1 MELFRL
7 ASVPFSRFPIF
18 RRSFFM
24 SMTQTLAP
32 HLPYLRRYA
41 RALTGSQQSGDA
53 HVRAA
58 LQALL
63 TGDEVLAEGVAPRV
77 GLYRLF
83 HAIWQSG
90 AEHYDEIGDNS
101 GTKSPENRLRALS
114 ASKRAALLLTAV
126 EAFSPEEAA
135 FIIDESP
142 EEVEKAILD
151 AQKTIDSQLASRVMI
166 IEDEPIIAMDL
177 ENLVVELG
185 HKVVA
190 VASTKDEA
198 VAKAHSER
206 PGLVLADINLGEG
219 GSGIDAVS
227 EILSAFDI
235 PVIFITAYPE
245 KLLTGE
251 RPEPTYLIAKPFLP
265 ETVQATVGQALFFHP
280 VAKQAA

>member
-1 MELFRL
+1 
-7 ASVPFSRFPIF
+7 
-18 RRSFFM
+18 M
-24 SMTQTLAP
+24 SMSQTLAP

-41 RALTGSQQSGDA
+41 RALTGSQASGDA

-58 LQALL
+58 LTALL
-63 TGDEVLAEGVAPRV
+63 EGDKALIEGVPPGV

-90 AEHYDEIGDNS
+90 AEHFDEASQPSAGGKTPES
-101 GTKSPENRLRALS
+101 RLKSLS

-126 EAFSPEEAA
+126 EAFSLEEAA

-142 EEVEKAILD
+142 EEVETAILG
-151 AQKTIDSQLASRVMI
+151 AQKTIDSQLASKVLI
-166 IEDEPIIAMDL
+166 IEDEPIIALDL
-177 ENLVVELG
+177 ENLVTELG

-190 VASTKDEA
+190 IAATKDDA
-198 VAKAHSER
+198 VAKAKSER

-227 EILSAFDI
+227 EILASFDI

-280 VAKQAA
+280 VAKEAA

>member
-1 MELFRL
+1 
-7 ASVPFSRFPIF
+7 
-18 RRSFFM
+18 M
-24 SMTQTLAP
+24 SISQTLAP

-41 RALTGSQQSGDA
+41 RALTGSQASGDA

-58 LQALL
+58 LTALL
-63 TGDEVLAEGVAPRV
+63 SGGHSLMEGVPPRV

-90 AEHYDEIGDNS
+90 AEHYDDRTQAPG
-101 GTKSPENRLRALS
+101 GTDKTPEARLRSLS
-114 ASKRAALLLTAV
+114 TAKRAALLLTAV
-126 EAFSPEEAA
+126 EAFSLEEAA
-135 FIIDESP
+135 FIIDETP
-142 EEVEKAILD
+142 EEVESAILG
-151 AQKTIDSQLASRVMI
+151 AQKTIDSQLASKVLI

-177 ENLVVELG
+177 ENLVSELG
-185 HKVVA
+185 HKVVGIA
-190 VASTKDEA
+190 ATKDDA
-198 VAKAHSER
+198 VAKARSER
-206 PGLVLADINLGEG
+206 PGLILADINLGEG

-227 EILSAFDI
+227 EILVSFDI

-280 VAKQAA
+280 AAHEAA

>member
-1 MELFRL
+1 
-7 ASVPFSRFPIF
+7 
-18 RRSFFM
+18 M
-24 SMTQTLAP
+24 SMSQTLAP

-41 RALTGSQQSGDA
+41 RALTGSQASGDT

-58 LQALL
+58 LTALL
-63 TGDEVLAEGVAPRV
+63 AGDQSLMEGVPPRV

-90 AEHYDEIGDNS
+90 AEHFDEAINT
-101 GTKSPENRLRALS
+101 GTGTRSPEGRLKSLS
-114 ASKRAALLLTAV
+114 AAKRAALLLTAV
-126 EAFSPEEAA
+126 EAFSLEEAA
-135 FIIDESP
+135 FIVDESP
-142 EEVEKAILD
+142 EDVEKAILD
-151 AQKTIDSQLASRVMI
+151 AQKTIDSQLASKVLI
-166 IEDEPIIAMDL
+166 IEDEPIIALDL
-177 ENLVVELG
+177 ENLVTELG
-185 HKVVA
+185 HRVVA
-190 VASTKDEA
+190 IAATKDDA
-198 VAKAHSER
+198 VSKARSER

-227 EILSAFDI
+227 EILASFDI

-280 VAKQAA
+280 VAKEAA

>member
-1 MELFRL
+1 
-7 ASVPFSRFPIF
+7 
-18 RRSFFM
+18 M
-24 SMTQTLAP
+24 SMSQTLAP

-41 RALTGSQQSGDA
+41 RALTGAQPSGDA

-58 LQALL
+58 LAAILA
-63 TGDEVLAEGVAPRV
+63 GDQTLMEGVPPRV
-77 GLYRLF
+77 ALYRIF

-90 AEHYDEIGDNS
+90 AEHYDETGGPQS
-101 GTKSPENRLRALS
+101 GRNPEGRLRALS
-114 ASKRAALLLTAV
+114 ANKRAALLLTAV
-126 EAFSPEEAA
+126 EAFSLEEAA
-135 FIIDESP
+135 FIVDESP
-142 EEVEKAILD
+142 EDVERAILE
-151 AQKTIDSQLASRVMI
+151 AQKTIDNQLASKVLI
-166 IEDEPIIAMDL
+166 IEDEPIIALDL
-177 ENLVVELG
+177 ENLVSELG

-190 VASTKDEA
+190 VAATKDDA
-198 VAKAHSER
+198 VAKARSER

-227 EILSAFDI
+227 EILSSFDI

-280 VAKQAA
+280 AAKEAAA